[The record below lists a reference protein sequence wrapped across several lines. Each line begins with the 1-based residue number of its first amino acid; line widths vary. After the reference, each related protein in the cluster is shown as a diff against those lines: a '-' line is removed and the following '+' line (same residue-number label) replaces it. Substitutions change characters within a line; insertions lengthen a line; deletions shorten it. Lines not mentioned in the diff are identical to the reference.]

1 MHSIHHTSSAPLLDG
16 NDTAAVAASHVGG
29 PYSAGVRARVRLMTV
44 ARTAGL
50 HLSPQESG
58 DASGG
63 GRVLLGEADEVAVRA
78 LAELIVAARHSTPVP
93 VVAPVSGS
101 AAHRLRETARA
112 VGLELNPG
120 TPRTGVDGPRYPLG
134 DADHATVSRLADLI
148 TTGHTRLHLAADDL
162 RFALVAHGLN
172 AEQVNVDAG
181 TVVFGAIDV
190 PDVGTLL
197 RLLTGETGNGPDYS
211 DDPQG
216 CEALAARITDAVKTV
231 TGGGDVDA
239 AYTPYCP
246 RCREEAAILLHGLP
260 LPYIARLTD
269 HLTRTAA

>member
-16 NDTAAVAASHVGG
+16 DTAAVAASHVGV
-29 PYSAGVRARVRLMTV
+29 PYPAGVRARVRLMTV

-50 HLSPQESG
+50 HLSAQESDHAPDG
-58 DASGG
+58 E
-63 GRVLLGEADEVAVRA
+63 RIRLGEADETTVRA
-78 LAELIVAARHSTPVP
+78 PGDLIVAARHATPVP
-93 VVAPVSGS
+93 VAPPVTGG
-101 AAHRLRETARA
+101 AGRRLRETVRA

-120 TPRTGVDGPRYPLG
+120 APRTGPDGLRFPLG
-134 DADHATVSRLADLI
+134 EADHATVSRLADLI

-162 RFALVAHGLN
+162 RFVLVAHGLN

-190 PDVGTLL
+190 PDARTLL

-216 CEALAARITDAVKTV
+216 CEALAARITDAVKAV
-231 TGGGDVDA
+231 TGGGDVNA
-239 AYTPYCP
+239 TYTPYCP
-246 RCREEAAILLHGLP
+246 RCREEAAILVHGLP
-260 LPYIARLTD
+260 LPYVARLTD
-269 HLTRTAA
+269 HLTHTAA